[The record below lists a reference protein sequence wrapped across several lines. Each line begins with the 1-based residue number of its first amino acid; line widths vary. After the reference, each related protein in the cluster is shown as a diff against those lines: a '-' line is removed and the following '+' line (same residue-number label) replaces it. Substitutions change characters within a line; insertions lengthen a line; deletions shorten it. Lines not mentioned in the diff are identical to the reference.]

1 MLGSFQLG
9 SIQYGDQGANWVY
22 LVGTVTATSGASG
35 TLSVATQLVGAS
47 DGVST
52 ATAALSVATRLVGSV
67 PSISNTT
74 ASLSVATLL
83 DGSASAV
90 SNTAASLSVATLL
103 VGSVSSVSGTQS
115 ALGFL
120 VLLVGST
127 SAVSSTAASLGVL
140 TTLASVSSGISGE
153 FASISVLI
161 TLVGSVAGV
170 SNTVASVSVLT
181 SLVGLSAGVS
191 NTVASL
197 SIPGKKIALIGSVAS
212 VPNTVASVSVLTTF
226 AGASNAASTVIGV
239 GSVLT
244 TLEGA
249 STAVSSVTSGPFN
262 VQPGLVG
269 SVDAVSELAAVLLNV
284 QPGLFGLVS
293 AVSTTTAAM
302 AVIPGFGATGIP
314 WRPHDGILETLEWK
328 TSILK
333 AFNGT
338 EQRIKSRQSPRQFFK
353 LRFLFGTD
361 KKNSQYE
368 AMLFS
373 RQKETWLIPVWSEFV
388 EHTTDINM
396 HDTTISVD
404 TTFADYRPN
413 NKALIWKSETE
424 YEFVAIAS
432 VTDSLL
438 TLDPSYAIQCDFTGD
453 KLIMPVRTA
462 YMVSQNRKS
471 KTNSPVAFVDA
482 VFAVTDNTD
491 IAGYA
496 QADSYDSLNLLIV
509 PAFMEGVHLESS
521 DADSI
526 TLDYGTGVF
535 SVVSDSIYN
544 FLSQSHVF
552 YNDTKQAAW
561 EFRQFLY
568 SLDGRQKTVL
578 IPTFRDDLAQVSSIN
593 IEPSDTSVTIENIR
607 LAKNMGLN
615 DLRTYIGFY
624 FSTTNVLIV
633 RKITAITELSPEQEQ
648 IDFDV
653 NLDLTAAVSAG
664 DCKICFVDK
673 ARLASDKVEIRWLRS
688 HYNQCATNFMRVP

>member
-22 LVGTVTATSGASG
+22 LVGAVTSTSGASG
-35 TLSVATQLVGAS
+35 TLSVATQLVGMSDAAS
-47 DGVST
+47 SATGVLSVGTLGRSVIT
-52 ATAALSVATRLVGSV
+52 AT
-67 PSISNTT
+67 SNVTG
-74 ASLSVATLL
+74 SLSVTTQFE
-83 DGSASAV
+83 GS
-90 SNTAASLSVATLL
+90 
-103 VGSVSSVSGTQS
+103 SS
-115 ALGFL
+115 
-120 VLLVGST
+120 ST
-127 SAVSSTAASLGVL
+127 SAATG
-140 TTLASVSSGISGE
+140 
-153 FASISVLI
+153 
-161 TLVGSVAGV
+161 
-170 SNTVASVSVLT
+170 N
-181 SLVGLSAGVS
+181 
-191 NTVASL
+191 
-197 SIPGKKIALIGSVAS
+197 
-212 VPNTVASVSVLTTF
+212 
-226 AGASNAASTVIGV
+226 
-239 GSVLT
+239 
-244 TLEGA
+244 
-249 STAVSSVTSGPFN
+249 PFN
-262 VQPGLVG
+262 VQPGLFGGVG
-269 SVDAVSELAAVLLNV
+269 
-284 QPGLFGLVS
+284 
-293 AVSTTTAAM
+293 AVSTTTALM

-353 LRFLFGTD
+353 LRLLFDTD

-373 RQKETWLIPVWSEFV
+373 RQKETWLFPVWSEFV
-388 EHTTDINM
+388 EHTTDINK

-404 TTFADYRPN
+404 TTFADYREN

-424 YEFVAIAS
+424 YEFVAIES

-438 TLDPSYAIQCDFTGD
+438 TLDPNYSIQCDFTGD

-462 YMVSQNRKS
+462 YMVSRNRKS

-482 VFAVTDNTD
+482 VFAVTDNTG
-491 IAGYA
+491 IAGYT
-496 QADSYDSLNLLIV
+496 QAANYDSLNLLVV

-521 DADSI
+521 DADAI
-526 TLDYGTGVF
+526 TLDYGTGIF

-578 IPTFRDDLAQVSSIN
+578 IPTFRDDLVQVSGID
-593 IEPSDTSVTIENIR
+593 IEPLDTSVVIENIR
-607 LAKNMGLN
+607 LAKNMGAN
-615 DLRTYIGFY
+615 NLRTYLGFY
-624 FSTTNVLIV
+624 FVATNVLIV
-633 RKITAITELSPEQEQ
+633 RKITGITELDPDQER

-653 NLDLTAAVSAG
+653 DLDLATAVSAG

-673 ARLASDKVEIRWLRS
+673 CRLASDKVEIQWLRS
-688 HYNQCATNFMRVP
+688 HYNQCTTNFMRVP